1 MTLLIG
7 GVSVAANQIL
17 THRKDGTVKSGT
29 ATKAL
34 LVDLAAGPLDTL
46 IGEGK
51 DTDGVRGAD
60 HITEVV
66 TTLSAQAAISLIKS
80 VLLDAAL
87 VAIEDPHLH
96 QDKNKILALGDSQ
109 RVKGRLLLQ
118 CGMTQRAQRLLK
130 TWVLQVQLQHWSWRL
145 MTHLSPLLK
154 DRTLMN
160 HCVIVVILEV
170 HHRERLRTQAI
181 KCPMRIPLPRSLRIN
196 NLLKAC
202 WRHHQKGPTTSKAP
216 TSSFKTIGIGP
227 LNWNY

>member
-1 MTLLIG
+1 MEKKRRKPQLDQIQQGVLSVLVTPQCLARVVVHRGMTLLIG

-29 ATKAL
+29 AKKAL

-66 TTLSAQAAISLIKS
+66 TTLSAQAAIFLIKS

-130 TWVLQVQLQHWSWRL
+130 TWVL
-145 MTHLSPLLK
+145 
-154 DRTLMN
+154 
-160 HCVIVVILEV
+160 
-170 HHRERLRTQAI
+170 
-181 KCPMRIPLPRSLRIN
+181 
-196 NLLKAC
+196 
-202 WRHHQKGPTTSKAP
+202 
-216 TSSFKTIGIGP
+216 
-227 LNWNY
+227 